1 MQEIT
6 SKELE
11 QMARLARLA
20 LTEAEIEAYTKDMAA
35 LPLLKERLAACRTQ
49 DVEPTFHGMQ
59 GKSPLRPDRCR
70 PSMPQQLVLMHAPDR
85 HEDFFRVPRMLEE

>member
-49 DVEPTFHGMQ
+49 DV
-59 GKSPLRPDRCR
+59 
-70 PSMPQQLVLMHAPDR
+70 
-85 HEDFFRVPRMLEE
+85 